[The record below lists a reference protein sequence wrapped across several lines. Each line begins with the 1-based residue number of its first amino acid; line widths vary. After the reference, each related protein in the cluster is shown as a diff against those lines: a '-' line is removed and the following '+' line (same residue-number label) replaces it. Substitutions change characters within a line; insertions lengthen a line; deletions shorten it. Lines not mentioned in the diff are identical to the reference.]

1 MKTFLSVS
9 AALIAVPALAIVGFT
24 ALYVGSAGRI
34 DQRER
39 ACVAETGLTRYECT
53 RIISAE
59 VAEELVESTKRLKQS
74 SGKLA
79 DSLNF

>member
-39 ACVAETGLTRYECT
+39 ACVAETGLTRHECT

-79 DSLNF
+79 DTLNF